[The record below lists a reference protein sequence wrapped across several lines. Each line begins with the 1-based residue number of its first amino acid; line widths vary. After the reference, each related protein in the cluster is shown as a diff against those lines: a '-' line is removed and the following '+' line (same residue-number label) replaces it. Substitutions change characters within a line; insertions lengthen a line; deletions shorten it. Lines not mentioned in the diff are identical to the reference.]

1 MAQPSAYE
9 QYLLELVN
17 AARANPTA
25 TAASLGIGL
34 NDGLPAGTISGAPEA
49 PLAFNPALISAAQQ
63 HSAWMLAANT
73 FSHTGAGGS
82 SPGDSMV
89 AAGYSFSGSWVWGEN
104 IAVLFGTGVS
114 LSAATVQSLETMLF
128 KSAGH
133 RENLLNP
140 AYKEAGMGVAG
151 GTFQGSAA
159 VDATQDF
166 ALSGSSGTF
175 LTVVAY
181 NDGNG
186 DNFYEPGEGLGGI
199 SVVVKSASGQT
210 WQTTTW
216 ASGGYQMALGAGSY
230 TVTFSGG
237 GLATPVTRS
246 VSIGAANVEVD
257 LNTRVDEPAV
267 PAPTPAPAAATVLGA
282 GQDTLALSV
291 SEDAWQGNAQFTVN
305 VDGQQIGGV
314 QTATTGAGLAQADAA
329 SGSAGDAVPQATG
342 SGALSRL
349 LAGAAAPSTLW
360 DRHDGAAGQAPS
372 ASERAWH
379 GGLGVLAD
387 HPVPAV
393 GALSSSHPF
402 G

>member
-9 QYLLELVN
+9 QYLLELVK

-82 SPGDSMV
+82 SPGDRMV

-175 LTVVAY
+175 LTGVAY

-186 DNFYEPGEGLGGI
+186 DNFYESGEGLGGI

-314 QTATTGAGLAQADAA
+314 QTATA
-329 SGSAGDAVPQATG
+329 S
-342 SGALSRL
+342 
-349 LAGAAAPSTLW
+349 
-360 DRHDGAAGQAPS
+360 HAAGQSQVFDIKGTFA
-372 ASERAWH
+372 AGQHTVTVDFLNDAW
-379 GGLGVLAD
+379 GGTAATGRNLYVTAATIDGTT
-387 HPVPAV
+387 VPA
-393 GALSSSHPF
+393 GTLAEYTAGPQSFTP
-402 G
+402 GRRDDRRRPCPG